1 MAHNPRFSIQTNLE
15 ICEAERK
22 DLEGEVLHLKVLMKS
37 KNQEIGELK
46 SKLKSSESEIM
57 ELKDF
62 LMTHISALTARLV
75 QNHESENAN
84 KLIYRREKKAN
95 PEHEPE
101 TLPNHLDTTITSSED
116 IIDQAVLITA
126 APISPEAPSSPQP
139 DEELAVAEANLSHHN
154 NESPL
159 SAHKPAEHL
168 TMVQGD
174 DSTTAPANTIPP
186 VIDTKKNKAKKFQRK
201 VTNLKKPQEIDHLKS
216 ALLTSSCSVNLRKLN
231 MPFPE
236 CGKLDEHS
244 LEETHGN
251 SVKKEDGD
259 HEKGAD
265 EVRVFIASKV
275 QFKIRS
281 TSGNGIING
290 VVLHNILHIRPST
303 KVGKLLAIFS
313 IKLSVPL
320 EKLLLRCNGREL
332 EHGEEVSGLAHQ
344 TVWLTVIEV
353 KEEDMGLM
361 HF

>member
-62 LMTHISALTARLV
+62 LMTHISALT
-75 QNHESENAN
+75 
-84 KLIYRREKKAN
+84 
-95 PEHEPE
+95 
-101 TLPNHLDTTITSSED
+101 DTTITSSED

-126 APISPEAPSSPQP
+126 AAPPLSPEAPSSPQP
-139 DEELAVAEANLSHHN
+139 DEELAVAEAMLSHHD
-154 NESPL
+154 NESPIVL

-168 TMVQGD
+168 TMVPGD
-174 DSTTAPANTIPP
+174 DSTAAPANTSPP

-201 VTNLKKPQEIDHLKS
+201 LTNLKKPQEIDHLKS
-216 ALLTSSCSVNLRKLN
+216 PMLTSCSVNLRKLN

-251 SVKKEDGD
+251 SVNKEDGD